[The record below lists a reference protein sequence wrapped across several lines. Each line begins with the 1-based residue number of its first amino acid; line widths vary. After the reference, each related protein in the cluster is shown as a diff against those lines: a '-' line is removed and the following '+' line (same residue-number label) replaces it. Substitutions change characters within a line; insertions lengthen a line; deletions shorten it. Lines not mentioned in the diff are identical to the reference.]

1 MKKYSQ
7 PWLDSIATDSVFILL
22 PAVLPLL
29 VIAMFPTYFLNQ
41 KEVTSIWWI
50 VLVLAI
56 DVAHVYSTL
65 FRFYWNKATFQTYKS
80 HIFIIPIIGLVAGV
94 VLYSLGAII
103 FWRFLAYIAV
113 FHFVRQQYGFM
124 RLYSRQEPLNNINR
138 WIDSIAIYAA
148 TLYPLMYWHMY
159 RINDIN
165 WFIKD
170 DFFSV
175 PVVLAPV
182 MKSLYWIIILV
193 YALKEGIIFFNE
205 RRFNIPKNAIVMGTF
220 VSWYAGIIY
229 FQGDLIFTM
238 MNVVAHGIPYMALVY
253 FYEKKTATQSVVI
266 PWKRIAVF
274 IITILV
280 LAYIE
285 EGIWDALVWNDHQE
299 VYPIFA
305 SFSEIKSETVIAFVV
320 PLLTLPQFTH
330 YVLDGF
336 IWKMRKGG

>member
-1 MKKYSQ
+1 VKKYSQ
-7 PWLDSIATDSVFILL
+7 PWLDSPGTDSVFILL

-29 VIAMFPTYFLNQ
+29 VIVLFPDYFSHQ
-41 KEVTSIWWI
+41 TEVTSVWWI

-65 FRFYWNKATFQTYKS
+65 FRFYWNSAAFQKYKS
-80 HIFIIPIIGLVAGV
+80 HIFIIPVVGLVAGV
-94 VLYSLGAII
+94 ILYSLGALI
-103 FWRFLAYIAV
+103 FWRFLAYLAV

-124 RLYSRQEPLNNINR
+124 RLYSRQEPFSHVNR
-138 WIDSIAIYAA
+138 WIDSITIYAA
-148 TLYPLMYWHMY
+148 TLYPLLYWHMY
-159 RINDIN
+159 LTNDIN
-165 WFIKD
+165 WFIHD

-175 PVVLAPV
+175 PVVLAPYV
-182 MKSLYWIIILV
+182 KGLYGMIIVV
-193 YALKEGIIFFNE
+193 YAAKEGIVFFKE
-205 RRFNIPKNAIVMGTF
+205 GRFNVPKNAIVLGTF

-229 FQGDLIFTM
+229 FKGDLIFTM

-253 FYEKKTATQSVVI
+253 MYEKKAAAQTVVV

-274 IITILV
+274 MVTILV
-280 LAYIE
+280 LAYFE
-285 EGIWDALVWNDHQE
+285 EGIWDTLVWKDHEE
-299 VYPIFA
+299 VYPFLA
-305 SFSEIKSETVIAFVV
+305 SFSKISSQTVLSVVV